1 MHRVAEGPNISVK
14 VLSSKHKHN
23 PILKWY
29 SDLILEFPTTVL
41 IATLLLSLALPLSI
55 LHLYPLQ
62 LNENPEKVSIKD
74 NLVLLRKVEISII
87 IILLSYFNFKGFD
100 TRGTE
105 SAARRLTW
113 FQLQPYLLQG
123 SRVIVHQPPPPLEE
137 IKLIDPVS
145 IIEGRKQVDNLTSMS
160 SGLNPAERP
169 RRNIDDIFEGLSS
182 VACYEIELIQSEFL
196 KF

>member
-1 MHRVAEGPNISVK
+1 
-14 VLSSKHKHN
+14 
-23 PILKWY
+23 
-29 SDLILEFPTTVL
+29 
-41 IATLLLSLALPLSI
+41 
-55 LHLYPLQ
+55 
-62 LNENPEKVSIKD
+62 
-74 NLVLLRKVEISII
+74 
-87 IILLSYFNFKGFD
+87 SYFTFKGFD

-105 SAARRLTW
+105 SATRRLTW